1 MSNKIYSDNVNRAET
16 ENNEGL
22 VSSSGPRCDG
32 ADLSH
37 QSSYSTDFE
46 TECQNWNFLETS

>member
-1 MSNKIYSDNVNRAET
+1 MSNKIYSDNVSRAET

-32 ADLSH
+32 ADLFH

-46 TECQNWNFLETS
+46 TECQN

>member
-1 MSNKIYSDNVNRAET
+1 MSNKIYSDNVNRAGT

-22 VSSSGPRCDG
+22 VSSSGPRCER

-37 QSSYSTDFE
+37 QSSYFTDFE
-46 TECQNWNFLETS
+46 TECQN